1 MDDDRHLLDEKME
14 IAQDDH
20 TSISQKAAFGQ
31 LVRSSIQLGEVLSN
45 DSSTNHRQQVAN
57 Q

>member
-20 TSISQKAAFGQ
+20 TSISQKAAFSQ